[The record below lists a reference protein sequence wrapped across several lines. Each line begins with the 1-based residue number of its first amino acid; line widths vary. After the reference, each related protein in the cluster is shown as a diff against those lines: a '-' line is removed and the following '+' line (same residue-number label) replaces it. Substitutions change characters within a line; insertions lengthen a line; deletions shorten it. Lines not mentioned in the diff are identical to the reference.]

1 MISATQLLTIYVNQP
16 MLQYFQRKLPQFSER
31 DLQIQIEETLK
42 FLFMAEECSGAIPV
56 SRELDE
62 IWHYWILQTQEYMS
76 LCERLPAG
84 HYIHH
89 SSNDYE
95 KYFDAEV
102 SERSNLL
109 LDIKMLA
116 LYAANFGAFEEER
129 INYWLLAKHLV
140 NKCGWSVA
148 QLNEWLGVSESNQHA
163 DTRAM
168 LMLVEA
174 KIPITM

>member
-1 MISATQLLTIYVNQP
+1 MISTTQLLNTYVNQP
-16 MLQYFQRKLPQFSER
+16 MLQYFQRKLPQLSQRE
-31 DLQIQIEETLK
+31 LHIQLEETLK
-42 FLFMAEECSGAIPV
+42 FLFIAEECSGAIPV

-62 IWHYWILQTQEYMS
+62 IWHYWILQTQEYMN

-95 KYFDAEV
+95 KYFDADV
-102 SERSNLL
+102 NERSNLL

-116 LYAANFGAFEEER
+116 LYAANFGAFEEDR
-129 INYWLLAKHLV
+129 INYWLLARHLV

-148 QLNEWLGVSESNQHA
+148 QLNEWLGVSSSNQYA
-163 DTRAM
+163 DSPLT
-168 LMLVEA
+168 LMSA
-174 KIPITM
+174 

>member
-1 MISATQLLTIYVNQP
+1 MLSTQQLLATYANEP
-16 MLQYFQRKLPQFSER
+16 MLRYFQRKLPQLSQR

-42 FLFMAEECSGAIPV
+42 FLFMAEQCTGAIPV
-56 SRELDE
+56 SREIDE
-62 IWHYWILQTQEYMS
+62 VWHLWILQTQEYMS

-89 SSNDYE
+89 SSNEYE

-116 LYAANFGAFEEER
+116 LYAANFGAFEEGR
-129 INYWLLAKHLV
+129 INYWLLARHLV
-140 NKCGWSVA
+140 NKCGWTVD
-148 QLNEWLGVSESNQHA
+148 QLNEWLGTDMSNPYE
-163 DTRAM
+163 DMPAM
-168 LMLVEA
+168 IA
-174 KIPITM
+174 TA